1 MNPTDRPRRTWPQ
14 RLTVGV
20 AVLGAFAS
28 FASAGALATG
38 RWALSQRQL
47 VVIDEPTTI
56 TGGPF
61 ETDLGAPPTVPV
73 DEPAAEVVDGTVEPE
88 AANFLLVGTDNN
100 ACLDPDSKY
109 APYILGRENFG
120 ERADVIMVW
129 RVNPDT
135 GAVAALSFPRDLFVR
150 IDGGRQGRIN
160 AAFDARDPNRLI
172 NTIRN
177 NFGIE
182 TDHYIQVDFCAFK
195 TLVDSVGGVAI
206 PLPAPIRDRG
216 TGLELTSTG
225 CTALNGDDALAYVR
239 SRYLE
244 YERPNGSGNWVID
257 PSSDWGR
264 ISRQQ
269 DFIRRTIAKV
279 ISGGLYQPSVARG
292 LIEAN
297 ADDVVTDSD
306 LSLATM
312 LGFANTL
319 RTVDTGAISSY
330 QIEAT
335 GRTVSAQAVLIPTL
349 SSETMRGILDI
360 FQGDSTID
368 GNPIS
373 LSDLEQAI
381 TTTTTTAT
389 TGSTTTGPTD
399 ADADEPA
406 GEPSDAPADG
416 SPAEDATGPAGEVTP
431 IWAELVRQ
439 VPPDDNTIG
448 WVPDPAVICD

>member
-14 RLTVGV
+14 RLTVGA

-47 VVIDEPTTI
+47 VVIDDPTT
-56 TGGPF
+56 TGAGPL
-61 ETDLGAPPTVPV
+61 ETDPGTPATVPV

-120 ERADVIMVW
+120 ERADVIMIW

-135 GAVAALSFPRDLFVR
+135 GDVAALSLPRDLYVR

-216 TGLELTSTG
+216 TGLELISTG
-225 CTALNGDDALAYVR
+225 CTALDGDDALAYVR

-244 YERPNGSGNWVID
+244 YERPTGSGNWVVD

-264 ISRQQ
+264 IARQQ

-335 GRTVSAQAVLIPTL
+335 GRTVSGQAVLIPTL

-373 LSDLEQAI
+373 LSDLEDA
-381 TTTTTTAT
+381 TTTTTTAAT
-389 TGSTTTGPTD
+389 STDG
-399 ADADEPA
+399 PA
-406 GEPSDAPADG
+406 GDPTVVTPDSGSDG
-416 SPAEDATGPAGEVTP
+416 AETGDATGPAGEVTP

-448 WVPDPAVICD
+448 WVPDPAIICD

>member
-56 TGGPF
+56 TGGPL
-61 ETDLGAPPTVPV
+61 ETDPGAPPTVPV

-182 TDHYIQVDFCAFK
+182 TDHYVQVDFCAFK
-195 TLVDSVGGVAI
+195 TMVDSVGGVGV
-206 PLPAPIRDRG
+206 PLPAPPRDRG
-216 TGLELTSTG
+216 SGLETPFPG
-225 CTALNGDDALAYVR
+225 CVTLNGDDALAYVR
-239 SRYLE
+239 SRKLE
-244 YERPNGSGNWVID
+244 FERPAGSGNWVID

-264 ISRQQ
+264 MARQQ
-269 DFIRRTIAKV
+269 DFIRRTISKV
-279 ISGGLYQPSVARG
+279 ITAGLYQPSVARG

-297 ADDVVTDSD
+297 AEDVITDSN
-306 LSLATM
+306 LSLARM

-319 RTVDTGAISSY
+319 RTVDTNTISSY

-335 GRTVSAQAVLIPTL
+335 GRTVSGQAVLVPTL
-349 SSETMRGILDI
+349 SSETMRGVLDI

-373 LSDLEQAI
+373 LSDLEQA
-381 TTTTTTAT
+381 TTTTAT
-389 TGSTTTGPTD
+389 TGSTTTGPTA
-399 ADADEPA
+399 ADANEPA
-406 GEPSDAPADG
+406 GEPGDAPADG

>member
-1 MNPTDRPRRTWPQ
+1 VNPTTPPRRTWPQ
-14 RLTVGV
+14 RITVGA
-20 AVLGAFAS
+20 AVLGAVAS

-47 VVIDEPTTI
+47 VAIDDTASASGGSLGADPSSGDTPTT
-56 TGGPF
+56 
-61 ETDLGAPPTVPV
+61 APEV
-73 DEPAAEVVDGTVEPE
+73 AAEVLDGTVEPE

-100 ACLDPDSKY
+100 ACLDPGSKY

-135 GAVAALSFPRDLFVR
+135 GDVAALSLPRDLFVR

-160 AAFDARDPNRLI
+160 AAFDATDPNRLI

-195 TLVDSVGGVAI
+195 TLVDSVGGVGI
-206 PLPAPIRDRG
+206 PLPGPIRDRG
-216 TGLELTSTG
+216 TGLELVSSG
-225 CTALNGDDALAYVR
+225 CTTLNGDDALAYVR

-244 YERPNGSGNWVID
+244 YERPAGSGNWVID

-264 ISRQQ
+264 IARQQ
-269 DFIRRTIAKV
+269 DFIRRTIATV
-279 ISGGLYQPSVARG
+279 IAGGLYQPSVARG

-297 ADDVVTDSD
+297 ADDVVTDSE
-306 LSLATM
+306 LSLTTM

-319 RTVDTGAISSY
+319 RTVDTDSIASY
-330 QIEAT
+330 QVEAT
-335 GRTVSAQAVLIPTL
+335 GRTVGGQAVLIPTL
-349 SSETMRGILDI
+349 ANETMRGILDI

-373 LSDLEQAI
+373 LSDIEQAA
-381 TTTTTTAT
+381 TTTTTA
-389 TGSTTTGPTD
+389 P
-399 ADADEPA
+399 PV
-406 GEPSDAPADG
+406 DAPAGDEPSSEPVG
-416 SPAEDATGPAGEVTP
+416 DAGAGPAGEVTP
-431 IWAELVRQ
+431 IWGSLVRQ

-448 WVPDPAVICD
+448 WVPDPAITCD

>member
-1 MNPTDRPRRTWPQ
+1 MNTTTRPRRTWPQ
-14 RLTVGV
+14 RVTVGA
-20 AVLGAFAS
+20 AVLAAVAS

-47 VVIDEPTTI
+47 VVIDEPTPTV
-56 TGGPF
+56 GSG
-61 ETDLGAPPTVPV
+61 LGADPSTGTPTEVPP
-73 DEPAAEVVDGTVEPE
+73 EPAAEVVDGTVEPE

-100 ACLDPDSKY
+100 ACLDPGSKY

-135 GAVAALSFPRDLFVR
+135 GDVAALSLPRDLYVR

-160 AAFDARDPNRLI
+160 AAFDSQDPNRLI

-195 TLVDSVGGVAI
+195 TLVDSVGGVGI
-206 PLPAPIRDRG
+206 PLPSPIRDRG
-216 TGLELTSTG
+216 TGLELISSG
-225 CTALNGDDALAYVR
+225 CTTLDGDDALAYVR

-244 YERPNGSGNWVID
+244 YERPAGSGNWVID

-264 ISRQQ
+264 IARQQ
-269 DFIRRTIAKV
+269 DFIRRTIATV
-279 ISGGLYQPSVARG
+279 ITGGLYQPSVARG

-297 ADDVVTDSD
+297 ADDVVTDSE
-306 LSLATM
+306 LSLTTM

-319 RTVDTGAISSY
+319 RTVDTNAISSY

-335 GRTVSAQAVLIPTL
+335 GRTVGGQAVLIPTL
-349 SSETMRGILDI
+349 ANETMRGILDI

-368 GNPIS
+368 GDPIS
-373 LSDLEQAI
+373 LSDLEQTSPSA
-381 TTTTTTAT
+381 TTTTVAN
-389 TGSTTTGPTD
+389 
-399 ADADEPA
+399 APA
-406 GEPSDAPADG
+406 GDDPSGDDPSD
-416 SPAEDATGPAGEVTP
+416 DASAGPAGEVTP
-431 IWAELVRQ
+431 IWGSLIRQ
-439 VPPDDNTIG
+439 APPDDNTIG
-448 WVPDPAVICD
+448 WVPDPSIICD

>member
-1 MNPTDRPRRTWPQ
+1 VNTPTRPRRTWPQ
-14 RLTVGV
+14 RLTVGA
-20 AVLGAFAS
+20 AVLGAVAS
-28 FASAGALATG
+28 LTSAGALATG

-47 VVIDEPTTI
+47 VVIDEPTAI
-56 TGGPF
+56 AGGS
-61 ETDLGAPPTVPV
+61 LGADQSPGAPANSS
-73 DEPAAEVVDGTVEPE
+73 EPAAEVLDGTVEPE

-100 ACLDPDSKY
+100 ACLDPGSKY

-135 GAVAALSFPRDLFVR
+135 GGVAALSLPRDLYVR

-160 AAFDARDPNRLI
+160 AAFDAQDPNRLI

-195 TLVDSVGGVAI
+195 TLVDSVGGVGI
-206 PLPAPIRDRG
+206 PLPGPVRDRG
-216 TGLELTSTG
+216 TGLEFASSG
-225 CTALNGDDALAYVR
+225 CTTLDGDDALAYVR

-244 YERPNGSGNWVID
+244 FERPAGSGNWVID

-264 ISRQQ
+264 IARQQ
-269 DFIRRTIAKV
+269 DFIRRTIATV
-279 ISGGLYQPSVARG
+279 ITGGLLQPSVARG

-306 LSLATM
+306 LSLSTM
-312 LGFANTL
+312 LGFATTL
-319 RTVDTGAISSY
+319 RTVDTNAISSY

-335 GRTVSAQAVLIPTL
+335 GRTVGGQAVLIPML
-349 SSETMRGILDI
+349 ANQRMRDILDI

-368 GNPIS
+368 GDPIS
-373 LSDLEQAI
+373 LSELEQA
-381 TTTTTTAT
+381 TTTTTAA
-389 TGSTTTGPTD
+389 STDGPTS
-399 ADADEPA
+399 DETVTTDDT
-406 GEPSDAPADG
+406 GEAN
-416 SPAEDATGPAGEVTP
+416 TGPAGEVTP
-431 IWAELVRQ
+431 IWGSLIRQ
-439 VPPDDNTIG
+439 TPPDDNTIG
-448 WVPDPAVICD
+448 WVPDPAIICD